1 MQPATGSGHI
11 SLTDRKCP
19 YNVEIERTEK
29 IMKYPKIIISLF
41 FIGSLLGAQ
50 DQTHLATVI
59 NIEVP
64 ARVYNHGKFVENLS
78 IDDFIIREDG
88 IPQKIE
94 AMYFIK
100 KTRIEREEAEVT
112 KMPITSRHYYFF
124 FQITKYNPKI
134 NDVFQHFFT
143 KTLLPEDK
151 VTIITPMNKVLN
163 LTKKA
168 LESKPRHEIA
178 TDLHNILRKHTEIS
192 GSEYRKIKQD
202 LKNATNRIA
211 TSVIGPYEGQTS
223 AIEDDSFMAA
233 SGMGIAY
240 NLENYRNKLDQL
252 NSMRVFSQ
260 KSLIQFAESIK
271 KQNDT
276 STVFF
281 FYEREIKPDLNLR
294 ILNRILSLYQD
305 DPKIMSDV
313 NDIFM
318 AYNQIKPIDEKMLE
332 KVYADSNVLFNFI
345 YIGVHSTDIG
355 TSRVRGKEHSEDI
368 FSAFS
373 TIAEATGGVT
383 TTAQTPSAGF
393 KEVLDGTETYYLL
406 YYSPSNKNSKGNN
419 DFRKIEV
426 EIKDQKFTVKH
437 RAGYFAR

>member
-1 MQPATGSGHI
+1 M
-11 SLTDRKCP
+11 
-19 YNVEIERTEK
+19 
-29 IMKYPKIIISLF
+29 
-41 FIGSLLGAQ
+41 
-50 DQTHLATVI
+50 
-59 NIEVP
+59 
-64 ARVYNHGKFVENLS
+64 
-78 IDDFIIREDG
+78 
-88 IPQKIE
+88 
-94 AMYFIK
+94 
-100 KTRIEREEAEVT
+100 
-112 KMPITSRHYYFF
+112 
-124 FQITKYNPKI
+124 
-134 NDVFQHFFT
+134 
-143 KTLLPEDK
+143 
-151 VTIITPMNKVLN
+151 N

-178 TDLHNILRKHTEIS
+178 TDLHNILRKHTQIS

-211 TSVIGPYEGQTS
+211 TSVIGRYEGQTS

-345 YIGVHSTDIG
+345 YMGVHSTDIG

-426 EIKDQKFTVKH
+426 EIKDQKYTVKH